1 MFVRHPPARIR
12 YEGDRPVA
20 LLKVRIA
27 PSFRLVDLPLGQ
39 PTTSARSGRGTW
51 ALYPVGTEVVVVH
64 PDGAVSG
71 PPADVA
77 AEVGRLAAQERQTE
91 LDRQAAKTIQHLL
104 TGDGASGAGPPRRSG
119 ARTWSVPAT
128 AYWLSGPDNDHGHH
142 HNCEQAGRFCIST
155 VTASPTPRPA
165 ASLGQARRQGAVDSD
180 PGIDRGQGGPTLHAR
195 VAATPGRPSG
205 SRQPR
210 ARARHASTTP
220 RRSVQKRRLSAE
232 ASQGGNTR

>member
-1 MFVRHPPARIR
+1 VFVRYPPARIR

-39 PTTSARSGRGTW
+39 PTTSARTGRGTW
-51 ALYPVGTEVVVVH
+51 ALYPVGAEVVVVH

-91 LDRQAAKTIQHLL
+91 LDRHAAKTIQLLL

-128 AYWLSGPDNDHGHH
+128 AYRLSGPDNDHGHH

-155 VTASPTPRPA
+155 LTASPTQRPA
-165 ASLGQARRQGAVDSD
+165 VNLAQARRQGAADSG
-180 PGIDRGQGGPTLHAR
+180 PGLGRGQGGPNLHAR
-195 VAATPGRPSG
+195 DAAPPSRPLG
-205 SRQPR
+205 SRQLR
-210 ARARHASTTP
+210 ARARYASTTR
-220 RRSVQKRRLSAE
+220 RRSVQQRRLSAE
-232 ASQGGNTR
+232 ASQGGSTR